1 MMVLRGSFTVRLKC
15 EEGKGRK
22 PSRQVLRQAM
32 KALVMSFRLWQK
44 SVRIKKTEFDSSVC
58 WGWACDLKS
67 ILKEAERHKT
77 ALEALGIK
85 LTNFI

>member
-1 MMVLRGSFTVRLKC
+1 MRRRKRAETIQAGFAAGH
-15 EEGKGRK
+15 EGVGH
-22 PSRQVLRQAM
+22 VVQAV
-32 KALVMSFRLWQK
+32 AK